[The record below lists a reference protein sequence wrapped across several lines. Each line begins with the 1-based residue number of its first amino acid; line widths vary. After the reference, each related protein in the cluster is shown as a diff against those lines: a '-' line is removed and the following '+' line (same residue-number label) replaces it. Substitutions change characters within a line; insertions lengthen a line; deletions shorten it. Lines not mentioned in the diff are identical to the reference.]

1 MRFLI
6 LSFFAAE
13 AGLAQSLGDE
23 GEPLQALT
31 PRIVQDCASEARQA
45 RERGE
50 EIVVCGD
57 REVRSPYR
65 LPPSQ
70 RFDPAGSV
78 DSVSRERH
86 RLYEQGESGIG
97 SCSTVGPGGWTGCMS
112 KRWKEAR
119 EQWGR

>member
-6 LSFFAAE
+6 LSFFTAE
-13 AGLAQSLGDE
+13 AGLAQPIADE
-23 GEPLQALT
+23 REPLQALT
-31 PRIVQDCASEARQA
+31 PRIVRDCAREARRA
-45 RERGE
+45 LERGD
-50 EIVVCGD
+50 EIVVCA
-57 REVRSPYR
+57 EARSPYR
-65 LPPSQ
+65 LPPSE
-70 RFDPAGSV
+70 RFDLAGPV

-86 RLYEQGESGIG
+86 RLYEHGESGTG